1 MFSSLLSEYNILI
14 LGVGNILLSDEG
26 AGVRALE
33 LLQQRYTFPNQ
44 VELLDGGTSGLEL
57 LPALDHRTH
66 VYILDVVQQKDL
78 SPGQTTIVDL
88 AQSPGYFRQKISPH
102 QLGLSEVLAVA
113 EMSGTLP
120 PNITLV
126 GIRPLSL
133 ETGLDLTETV
143 QDGLEKMI
151 EFLVSDISELG
162 LNPIL
167 REQECKP

>member
-1 MFSSLLSEYNILI
+1 MKHPSHANVLI
-14 LGVGNILLSDEG
+14 LGVGNILLTDEG

-33 LLQQRYTFPNQ
+33 LLEERYTFPPQ

-66 VYILDVVQQKDL
+66 VYIIDVVQQKDL
-78 SPGQTTIVDL
+78 APGQMMVLDL

-113 EMSGTLP
+113 EMSGSLP

-126 GIRPLSL
+126 GIQPLHL
-133 ETGLDLTETV
+133 ETGLNLTETV
-143 QDGLEKMI
+143 RDGLENI
-151 EFLVSDISELG
+151 IQYLVDDLTELD
-162 LNPIL
+162 LPPIP
-167 REQECKP
+167 REQETES

>member
-1 MFSSLLSEYNILI
+1 MTHPSQYNVLI

-26 AGVRALE
+26 AGVRTLE
-33 LLQQRYTFPNQ
+33 LLQQRYTFPAQ

-66 VYILDVVQQKDL
+66 VYILDVVQQKEL
-78 SPGQTTIVDL
+78 PPGQTTVVDL
-88 AQSPGYFRQKISPH
+88 ARSPGYFRQKISPH

-120 PNITLV
+120 PRITLL

-133 ETGLDLTETV
+133 ETGLDLTQTV

-151 EFLVSDISELG
+151 EFLAGDLSELG
-162 LNPIL
+162 LPPIPRK
-167 REQECKP
+167 REAKS